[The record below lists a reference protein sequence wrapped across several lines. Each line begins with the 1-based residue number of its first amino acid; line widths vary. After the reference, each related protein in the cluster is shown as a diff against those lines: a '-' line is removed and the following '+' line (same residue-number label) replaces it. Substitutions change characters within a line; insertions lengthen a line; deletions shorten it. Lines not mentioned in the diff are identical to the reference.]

1 MAILLSI
8 EFNDGTMLDHFTSV
22 CGLALKN
29 SKCKLNQTAQR
40 LGLLPMLSFFHKDEE
55 QWFEKKLGL
64 TTIQGLLKQLRQQ
77 PFGVCSAERSIADLE
92 IIEQILLSAK
102 SEWFRFNVASVRS

>member
-8 EFNDGTMLDHFTSV
+8 EFNDGTMFNHFTGI

-29 SKCKLNQTAQR
+29 AKCKLNQTAER
-40 LGLLPMLSFFHKDEE
+40 LGILPIFSFFHKEE
-55 QWFEKKLGL
+55 GQWFEKQLGL
-64 TTIQGLLKQLRQQ
+64 ITIQGLLAQLRRQ

-102 SEWFRFNVASVRS
+102 SEWFRFNAASVRT